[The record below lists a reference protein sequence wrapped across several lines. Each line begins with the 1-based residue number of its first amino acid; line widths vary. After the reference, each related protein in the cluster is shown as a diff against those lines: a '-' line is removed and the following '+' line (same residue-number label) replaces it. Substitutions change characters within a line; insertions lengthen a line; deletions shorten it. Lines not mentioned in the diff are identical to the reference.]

1 MKEALTQLGGKGGG
15 KPTTAQVRGDAA
27 CAAGTTP
34 VAMPGQQGV
43 LVQPVSS
50 RCTAAI
56 KQAPQPLP
64 NCQVLS
70 SCHSIAGL
78 RPRRHQGG

>member
-56 KQAPQPLP
+56 KQAHRSLF
-64 NCQVLS
+64 
-70 SCHSIAGL
+70 
-78 RPRRHQGG
+78 